1 MQTPSRSP
9 FVTITAWVSLA
20 LALLGVVTGVLQ
32 GVMLRALGQDRGL
45 LDALAAGAG
54 GLAMPPPVL
63 WVFDHL
69 GLLLLLSVL
78 SSALWAAAS
87 WGLLKRR
94 EWGRFGFI
102 VLLAAGALLAFAG
115 AFAFDRLLAGLDAR
129 AGLDPAGIDPLLANM
144 QAATRVVMYGGALL
158 IALLHAAIAWKL
170 CTPAVRAEFR

>member
-1 MQTPSRSP
+1 MQTPSRSQ
-9 FVTITAWVSLA
+9 FVTITAWLSLA

-32 GVMLRALGQDRGL
+32 GVMLLATGQDRGL

-54 GLAMPPPVL
+54 GLAMPAPLL
-63 WVFDHL
+63 WAFDHL
-69 GLLLLLSVL
+69 GLLLLLSVF

-87 WGLLKRR
+87 WGLLQRR

-102 VLLAAGALLAFAG
+102 VLLAAGALFAFAG
-115 AFAFDRLLAGLDAR
+115 AFAFDRLLAGLTAQ
-129 AGLDPAGIDPLLANM
+129 AGLDPADIDPLLANM
-144 QAATRVVMYGGALL
+144 QAATRLVMYGGALL